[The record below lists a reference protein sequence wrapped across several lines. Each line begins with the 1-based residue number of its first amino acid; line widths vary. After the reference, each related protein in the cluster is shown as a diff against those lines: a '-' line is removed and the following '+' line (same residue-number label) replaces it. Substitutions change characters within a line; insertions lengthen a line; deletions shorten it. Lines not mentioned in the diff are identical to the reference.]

1 MTTYV
6 YAPAGIH
13 LPRLQ
18 GEVSLLG
25 GEVLK
30 IARGAGLVEQLEVS
44 VPDDVP
50 AASVQL
56 AVTRATGET
65 DVGFAA
71 WVLALSKTEAQEL
84 VERVDLHGRAL
95 RAVVLTALDEVNILR
110 DWVTQFKAATAGAAT
125 LAAFKTAVAG
135 LPSLNQRTPA
145 QAKNALSARINTAD
159 AD

>member
-65 DVGFAA
+65 DQGFAA
-71 WVLALSKTEAQEL
+71 WLLALSKTEAQEL